1 MRPLISLSKAIVDVA
16 FLGLACFF
24 CFAGTALADSARN
37 GLGYHAGAHHGA
49 ARRGPTPRAGAPA
62 RSRPPEHSLPE
73 HSLRARR
80 RLFGS
85 NRPATPM
92 PSVDRSPERARGF
105 RPLRVPDVAGTE
117 AYDGLELVRRAL
129 L

>member
-1 MRPLISLSKAIVDVA
+1 MRPLTCLSKAIVDVA

-49 ARRGPTPRAGAPA
+49 ARRGPTPRSGLPA
-62 RSRPPEHSLPE
+62 RSRPPEHSL
-73 HSLRARR
+73 RARR
-80 RLFGS
+80 HLFGS

-105 RPLRVPDVAGTE
+105 RTWRVPDVAGTE